1 MGKGDVY
8 LKRWLS
14 DRTRFANLI
23 NGTLFEGRKCVL
35 PENLKREENEQSI
48 VISRPNG
55 EEIAV
60 QKYRDIT
67 MVLDDGTRFVIL
79 ACENQEEVHY
89 AMPVRTM
96 LYDALGYADQIRE
109 IRKKRLKEQKLDGS
123 AEFLSGIKKGD
134 LLIPI
139 ITVVFYYGEEKWD
152 GSTDL
157 YGLLGIECAEY
168 DILKKYVPNYYINLI
183 EPERIQD
190 LSCFDMDL
198 QMIFGMLKYRKDKK
212 GLSEYVQKNREFF
225 SKVDE
230 ETFQALMVMLGSKKR
245 LQMVEAE
252 VEKRDEGGFDVCQAL
267 EELYQ
272 DGVNEGME
280 RGIEQG
286 IEQGIKALIQDYM
299 EEGFCREKIL
309 GKLEKHFSLSE
320 EQAEKYMDQF
330 GRGDGEYED

>member
-1 MGKGDVY
+1 M
-8 LKRWLS
+8 
-14 DRTRFANLI
+14 
-23 NGTLFEGRKCVL
+23 
-35 PENLKREENEQSI
+35 
-48 VISRPNG
+48 ISRPNG

-109 IRKKRLKEQKLDGS
+109 IRKKRLEKQELDGS

-134 LLIPI
+134 L
-139 ITVVFYYGEEKWD
+139 
-152 GSTDL
+152 
-157 YGLLGIECAEY
+157 
-168 DILKKYVPNYYINLI
+168 
-183 EPERIQD
+183 
-190 LSCFDMDL
+190 SCFDKDL
-198 QMIFGMLKYRKDKK
+198 QMILGMLKYRKDKK
-212 GLSEYVQKNREFF
+212 GLFEYVQKNREFF

-230 ETFQALMVMLGSKKR
+230 ETFQALRVMLGSKKR
-245 LQMVEAE
+245 LKMVEAATA
-252 VEKRDEGGFDVCQAL
+252 KGDEGGFDMCQAL

-286 IEQGIKALIQDYM
+286 IEQGIKALIQDYL

-309 GKLEKHFSLSE
+309 GKLEKHFSLSR
-320 EQAEKYMDQF
+320 EQADNYMDQF